1 MEMLLAYV
9 GVALAV
15 ALSGIGSAYGVTI
28 CGNATIGA
36 YKKNP
41 SASGSYIGLSAL
53 PSSQGLYGFITAI
66 VVMIRTGIFTGD
78 VAALTTADGLSYLAA
93 CLPMAIV
100 GYFSAIGQARVA
112 ASGVSVIAKRPEEQ
126 SKAMVLAAMVETYA
140 VLALLVSVLLIFT
153 L

>member
-53 PSSQGLYGFITAI
+53 PSSQGLYGF
-66 VVMIRTGIFTGD
+66 VGFFMLKPHVY
-78 VAALTTADGLSYLAA
+78 DGM
-93 CLPMAIV
+93 CM
-100 GYFSAIGQARVA
+100 
-112 ASGVSVIAKRPEEQ
+112 KRPPSSVQ
-126 SKAMVLAAMVETYA
+126 
-140 VLALLVSVLLIFT
+140 VLL
-153 L
+153 